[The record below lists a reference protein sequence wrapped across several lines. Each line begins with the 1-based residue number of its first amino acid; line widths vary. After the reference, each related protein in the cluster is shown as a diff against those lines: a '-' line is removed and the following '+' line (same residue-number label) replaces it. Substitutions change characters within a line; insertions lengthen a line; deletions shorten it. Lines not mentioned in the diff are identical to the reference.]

1 MSIPLAVQDFL
12 NQTGRPYRAFHHRPA
27 YTAQEEAAVTH
38 VPGRRW
44 AKTVVCLADNEPV
57 LAVLPAH
64 YRLDLD
70 QLRQLAGASTIR
82 LARESE
88 ISSLYPDCETGAMPP
103 LGPLFGERVFVEES
117 LGRAS
122 ELVFNAG
129 THADAVRMS
138 FADFQAVASPT
149 IGRFGR
155 SPARPRLAR

>member
-1 MSIPLAVQDFL
+1 MSIPLAIQDFL

-38 VPGRRW
+38 IPGKLW

-70 QLRQLAGASTIR
+70 KLRQLAGASMLR

-88 ISSLYPDCETGAMPP
+88 ISGMYPDCETGAMPP
-103 LGPLFGERVFVEES
+103 FGPLFGERVFVDES
-117 LGRAS
+117 LTRGS

-138 FADFQAVASPT
+138 FDDFQAVTSPT
-149 IGRFGR
+149 IGVFGR
-155 SPARPRLAR
+155 SPAQPRTGH